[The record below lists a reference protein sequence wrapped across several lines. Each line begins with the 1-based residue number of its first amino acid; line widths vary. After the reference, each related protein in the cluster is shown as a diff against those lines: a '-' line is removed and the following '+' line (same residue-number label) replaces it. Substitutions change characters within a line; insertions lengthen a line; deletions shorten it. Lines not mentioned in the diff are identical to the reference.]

1 MQQETLFNEN
11 VLYKEPALKKLLQ
24 AIYQDKKSIHA
35 TGLKGS
41 FKSFLISLLKER
53 LQNPFVVITPSIKEA
68 EELWNDLQFFLKEDM
83 SNGLKQQSKSLLF
96 LPWDAFPFSTLS
108 PSQENICQRLETLY
122 LLSQGFSPVII
133 TTPYALMQKVM
144 PQQYL
149 EQTIET
155 LFAGLEI
162 DRDRLIGKMIDGG
175 YTQVSLVEEKGDYS
189 VRGGILDLFPPL
201 FKNPIR
207 LEFFGDKID
216 SIRQFDLQSQRSL
229 AALQQIVVL
238 PVKEVI
244 FNRRTIDNA
253 IEKIRTKADENN
265 LPRKTR
271 DILLFDIKN
280 SVCFPGIDF
289 FLPFFY
295 SKLNSLFDYLYANT
309 LFLLSEQWEIER
321 EGYKIEYEIDESYR
335 LSHKKEGFYPEV
347 WELYLPY
354 DDVQSNLDRFQRV
367 FLNRSDIDEAKDTQI
382 SFYTQGNEDIQRESL
397 SVSSDK
403 GVLYS
408 FVKRILS
415 WLEDSYRI
423 ILVCHTQHQARRLFD
438 FLQDYE
444 LPVDIDLETSLYL
457 DMPSANSNTHTMI
470 PKLSIQAGSLLS
482 GLCWPQAGIV
492 LITEEEIFGRRKRR
506 KPHIKPLEDYNI
518 STFGEL
524 KTNDY
529 VVHIDHGV
537 GIYHGLEKLTIDK
550 TENDYILI
558 EYRNRDKLYLPVTRL
573 NLLQKYMGGK
583 DHSIVLDKLGG
594 RSWEKKKKKVKES
607 IKKMTQ
613 ELLKLYATRSIQKG
627 FAFSKRDIYYKEFEA
642 AFQYE
647 ETLDQIDAIESVL
660 KAMEDDKPMD
670 KLICGDV
677 GFGKTEVAIR
687 ASFKAVMDGKQ
698 IAVLV
703 PTTILAQQHYQTFIE
718 RFDSYPVFIDVL
730 SRFKSKKEQKTSL
743 SKLRHGEIDI
753 MIGTHRLLQKDVI
766 FKDLGLLVIDEEH
779 RFGVSQ
785 KEKLKKLKKTVDVIA
800 MTATPIPRTLNMSLM
815 QIRDL
820 SIINT
825 PPENRLAIKTYIT
838 KFDDNTIRRAILKET
853 QRGGQVFFVHN
864 RVESMPAMVRYLK
877 KIVPEARMGFAHGQ
891 MQERDLEDIMMSF
904 FKKEINLLVCT
915 TIIESGLDFP
925 CANTII
931 INRADK
937 LGLAQMYQLRGRVGR
952 GKQQAYSYL
961 LVPGK
966 YLVSKNAMKRLRAL
980 SELTELGSGF
990 KLAAHDLEIRGAG
1003 NMLGTSQ
1010 SGHIAT
1016 VGYEMYMN
1024 LLEKTIKELKGEE
1037 ITYEI
1042 EPEIN
1047 LNVSAYIPQ
1056 DYIKNTNQRLLAY
1069 KRLSLVH
1076 SDEDAE
1082 DIKEELK
1089 DRYGKIPL
1097 FVENLLELVKI
1108 KNLLK
1113 KFLITGIDYNGKE
1126 VVLSFDPK
1134 AEASVPRIVELIT
1147 KEPKRFR
1154 FSPDLKFAIAFE
1166 GNDWKNIYKEV
1177 KELGFHEYS

>member
-1 MQQETLFNEN
+1 MHQESLSNEKA
-11 VLYKEPALKKLLQ
+11 LYREPSLKKILQ
-24 AIYQDKKSIHA
+24 AICENKKRIHA
-35 TGLKGS
+35 NGLKGS

-53 LQNPFVVITPSIKEA
+53 LQSPFVVITPSIKEA
-68 EELWNDLQFFLKEDM
+68 EVLWNDLQFFLKEDI
-83 SNGLKQQSKSLLF
+83 SNGIKEHSKSLLF
-96 LPWDAFPFSTLS
+96 PPWDTFPFSTIS
-108 PSQENICQRLETLY
+108 PSQENICQRLEVLY
-122 LLSQGFSPVII
+122 LLSKGFSPVII
-133 TTPYALMQKVM
+133 TTPHALMQKVM
-144 PQQYL
+144 PGQYL
-149 EQTIET
+149 EQTVESIFT
-155 LFAGLEI
+155 GLEI

-175 YTQVSLVEEKGDYS
+175 YTRVSLVEERGDYS

-201 FKNPIR
+201 LKNPIR

-216 SIRQFDLQSQRSL
+216 SIRQFDLRSQRSL
-229 AALQQIVVL
+229 TPLNQIVIL
-238 PVKEVI
+238 PVREVI
-244 FNRRTIDNA
+244 FNRSTIDNA
-253 IEKIRTKADENN
+253 IKKIRTKADENS
-265 LPRKTR
+265 LPRNRR
-271 DILLFDIKN
+271 DNLFSDIKN
-280 SVCFPGIDF
+280 SVYFPGIDF

-295 SKLNSLFDYLYANT
+295 SRLNTFFDYLSVNT
-309 LFLLSEQWEIER
+309 LFLVSEHWEVEG
-321 EGYKIEYEIDESYR
+321 EGYKIEYEIEENHK
-335 LSHKKEGFYPEV
+335 LSHKREGFYPEV
-347 WELYLPY
+347 RESYLPY
-354 DDVQSNLDRFQRV
+354 DEVQSNLDRFQSV
-367 FLNRSDIDEAKDTQI
+367 FLHKSDIDQAEDTQI
-382 SFYTQGNEDIQRESL
+382 RFYTQGNEDINRESGSL
-397 SVSSDK
+397 SSDK

-408 FVKRILS
+408 FVKKIGS
-415 WLEDSYRI
+415 WLEDGYRI
-423 ILVCHTQHQARRLFD
+423 VLVCHTQHQARRLFD

-444 LPVDIDLETSLYL
+444 LPVNIDLEQSLSL
-457 DMPSANSNTHTMI
+457 DMPSVDTNAVI
-470 PKLSIQAGSLLS
+470 PKLCIQAGSLLS
-482 GLCWPQAGIV
+482 GLRWPQAGIV
-492 LITEEEIFGRRKRR
+492 LITEEEIFGQRKRR
-506 KPHIKPLEDYNI
+506 KPHAKSLEDYNI

-537 GIYHGLEKLTIDK
+537 GIYHGLEKLTIDRID
-550 TENDYILI
+550 NDYILI
-558 EYRNRDKLYLPVTRL
+558 EYRDGDKLYLPVTRL

-594 RSWEKKKKKVKES
+594 RSWENKKKKVKES
-607 IKKMTQ
+607 IKKMAQ
-613 ELLKLYATRSIQKG
+613 ELLRLYATRSIQKG
-627 FAFSKRDIYYKEFEA
+627 FAFSKMDLYYKEFEA

-647 ETLDQIDAIESVL
+647 ETPDQIEAIESVL
-660 KAMEDDKPMD
+660 RAMEDDKPMD

-677 GFGKTEVAIR
+677 GFGKTEVSIR

-698 IAVLV
+698 VGVLV
-703 PTTILAQQHYQTFIE
+703 PTTILAQQHYQTFID
-718 RFDSYPVFIDVL
+718 RFEPYPVFIDVL
-730 SRFKSKKEQKTSL
+730 SRFKTKKEQKTTL
-743 SKLRHGEIDI
+743 DKLRHGEVDI
-753 MIGTHRLLQKDVI
+753 VIGTHRLLQKDVV

-785 KEKLKKLKKTVDVIA
+785 KEKLKKIKKTVDVIA

-820 SIINT
+820 SIIST

-838 KFDDNTIRRAILKET
+838 KFDDNTIRRAILKEIE
-853 QRGGQVFFVHN
+853 REGQVFFVHN
-864 RVESMPAMVRYLK
+864 RVESMHTMVRYLK

-931 INRADK
+931 INRADR

-1016 VGYEMYMN
+1016 LGYEMYIN

-1042 EPEIN
+1042 QPEIN

-1056 DYIKNTNQRLLAY
+1056 DYIKDTNQRLLIY
-1069 KRLSLVH
+1069 KRLSLIQ
-1076 SDEDAE
+1076 SDEDAG
-1082 DIKEELK
+1082 DIKGELT
-1089 DRYGKIPL
+1089 DRYGRIPL
-1097 FVENLLELVKI
+1097 FVENLLEVVKI

-1113 KFLITGIDYNGKE
+1113 KLLITGIDYNEKE
-1126 VVLSFDPK
+1126 IVLSFDPK
-1134 AEASVPRIVELIT
+1134 AEASLGRIVELIT
-1147 KEPKRFR
+1147 NDPKRFR

-1166 GNDWKNIYKEV
+1166 DDDWKNIYNEV
-1177 KELGFHEYS
+1177 KDLDFHEYS